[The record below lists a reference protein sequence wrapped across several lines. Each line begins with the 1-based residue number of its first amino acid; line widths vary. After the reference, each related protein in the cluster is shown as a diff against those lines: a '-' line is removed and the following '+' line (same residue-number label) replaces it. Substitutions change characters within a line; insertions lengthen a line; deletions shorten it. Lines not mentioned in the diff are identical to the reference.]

1 MPTSL
6 VGLMILS
13 IAVLPG
19 SSYTWAFERQV
30 SAFGVTLADR
40 TLRFIAISLVFNLL
54 FAWPAFVLY
63 QEVFSVGHF
72 GYGNFAVVW
81 IGALSLCALPAAI
94 GGTLGGLYST
104 RTERIGW
111 SRLRKHLNK
120 DAEERLLRVVLGR
133 TPAPR
138 AWDDLFSDRPTTF
151 IRVRTVDGFWLAG
164 SFADN
169 SYAGGFP
176 NETDLFLE
184 EAWEI
189 DSEGVLRD
197 HSLGY
202 PVYIAAHQ
210 IAWLELVHPISENE
224 GGNEDGS

>member
-1 MPTSL
+1 MGLL
-6 VGLMILS
+6 VVAL
-13 IAVLPG
+13 AVLPG
-19 SSYTWAFERQV
+19 STYTWAFERQV

-40 TLRFIAISLVFNLL
+40 TLRFIAISLIFNLL
-54 FAWPAFVLY
+54 FAWPAFAAY
-63 QEVFSVGHF
+63 QEVFSTGRF
-72 GYGNFAVVW
+72 GYMDFGAAWV
-81 IGALSLCALPAAI
+81 GALCVCVLPAFVGAA
-94 GGTLGGLYST
+94 LGGLYAT

-111 SRLRKHLNK
+111 RWIRKYVSPVT
-120 DAEERLLRVVLGR
+120 ERKLLHFVLGR

-189 DSEGVLRD
+189 DSDGTLGDR
-197 HSLGY
+197 SLGY

-210 IAWLELVHPISENE
+210 IAWLELVRPVAEVE
-224 GGNEDGS
+224 RGRADD